1 MLESYI
7 AEYRT
12 LLPDQEL
19 HIQVSGTIV
28 KHPDQWLVMDGAFI
42 TVHPVVGKGG
52 KSIFGIV
59 AMVALTVVSMGVGGA
74 AAGGAWGAWGAAATA
89 VNTAWGY
96 AAAMGIMLVGGTLI
110 SKYLMPK
117 VSLGKFNNST
127 EDPTYSWNGITTMD
141 GQGNAVAIT
150 YGKVKSGGQ
159 SIAKFITNNNND
171 QVLNW
176 MVCAGE
182 GPLTISNVSLND
194 NPIENYKDVTVDIRP
209 GTNNQ
214 EIINNFNDVITPRA
228 LGYEILNNEYRT
240 DVIPGNTTEGII
252 IDVEFSQGLYHAND
266 DGNLSTAWVD
276 INADYALRGSG
287 EWKPLVTSY
296 TIVKP
301 NPVNA
306 ELIDGS
312 AELGNWKIRVQ
323 RVKSET
329 TDSDGDTIKQ
339 IY

>member
-110 SKYLMPK
+110 SKYLMP
-117 VSLGKFNNST
+117 VF
-127 EDPTYSWNGITTMD
+127 
-141 GQGNAVAIT
+141 
-150 YGKVKSGGQ
+150 
-159 SIAKFITNNNND
+159 
-171 QVLNW
+171 
-176 MVCAGE
+176 
-182 GPLTISNVSLND
+182 
-194 NPIENYKDVTVDIRP
+194 DVY
-209 GTNNQ
+209 
-214 EIINNFNDVITPRA
+214 F
-228 LGYEILNNEYRT
+228 
-240 DVIPGNTTEGII
+240 
-252 IDVEFSQGLYHAND
+252 
-266 DGNLSTAWVD
+266 
-276 INADYALRGSG
+276 
-287 EWKPLVTSY
+287 
-296 TIVKP
+296 
-301 NPVNA
+301 PVPAHNA
-306 ELIDGS
+306 EQPPFWDQS
-312 AELGNWKIRVQ
+312 
-323 RVKSET
+323 VKERE
-329 TDSDGDTIKQ
+329 
-339 IY
+339 